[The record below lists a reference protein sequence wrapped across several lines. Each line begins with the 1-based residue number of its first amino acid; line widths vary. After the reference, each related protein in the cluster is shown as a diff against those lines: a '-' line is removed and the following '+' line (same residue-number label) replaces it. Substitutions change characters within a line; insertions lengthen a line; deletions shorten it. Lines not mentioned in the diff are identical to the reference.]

1 MIFNFIMMDRNL
13 RIGKLWYEKMWNEPS
28 FELAQELVH
37 PEYDPTW
44 IFIPKSGPAQVI
56 HEIKYFRSVFPDLFY
71 QVIDIVATDS
81 EVWIRYKGKGTQK
94 GNAWGFEPTNKSV
107 EFEGITILYVNSDGK
122 IIDRWGSFCFY
133 DILNNLDLVP
143 KLWELNDL
151 IKKK

>member
-1 MIFNFIMMDRNL
+1 MDRNL
-13 RIGKLWYEKMWNEPS
+13 RIGRLWYEKMWNQPD
-28 FELAQELVH
+28 FELAQTLIH

-56 HEIKYFRSVFPDLFY
+56 HEIKYFRSIFPDLVY
-71 QVIDIVATDS
+71 QVIDVVATDA

-94 GNAWGFEPTNKSV
+94 GNAWGFEPTDKTV
-107 EFEGITILYVNSDGK
+107 EFEGVTILYVNPEGK

-133 DILNNLDLVP
+133 DILTNLELVP

-151 IKKK
+151 MQRK